1 MTPDDLSKVI
11 AELKR
16 EMAAGSPETTVA
28 ILGRTAAALDLVA
41 FLHSVGFED
50 RLEAIYDDTPGARPL
65 SELAGSRADIVVV
78 AEDADKERYLDA
90 VGRFLAPHVR
100 VILGGYGH
108 FAFRDDIYEE
118 CLRHAYVPSLANGYP
133 NSLIHIF
140 QCLRNAAHAGAKGIV
155 VEFGMFKGGTT
166 MLLSRFVEAL
176 GTDWKVMG
184 FDTFEGFPAKRSPLD
199 LYAHPDCI
207 FLDESAARRYLR
219 ERDVEI
225 VAGDV
230 VDTVDSLRDQEIV
243 LAFVDTDNYTSA
255 SRIIEAVADRIVPGG
270 AFVFDHW
277 TGRDRHL
284 YTIGER
290 MAARRLVD
298 DTRFFNLHDTGVF
311 MRVR

>member
-1 MTPDDLSKVI
+1 MKPEDLDKLL

-16 EMAAGSPETTVA
+16 ELAIRSPETTVA
-28 ILGRTAAALDLVA
+28 VLGQTATALDVVA
-41 FLHSVGFED
+41 FLRSLGLVS
-50 RLEAIYDDTPGARPL
+50 RLEAIYDDRLGARPL
-65 SELAGSRADIVVV
+65 RELASSKAEIVVI
-78 AEDADKERYLDA
+78 AEDAGKEQYLEA
-90 VGRFLAPHVR
+90 VGRSMAPQVK
-100 VILGGYGH
+100 VLLGGYGH
-108 FAFRDDIYEE
+108 FAFRDDLFEA

-140 QCLRNAAHAGAKGIV
+140 QCLRNAARVGARGLV

-166 MLLSRFVEAL
+166 MLLSRFIEAL
-176 GTDWKVMG
+176 GADWQVMG
-184 FDTFEGFPAKRSPLD
+184 FDTFQGFPAKRNPLD

-207 FLDESAARRYLR
+207 FLDEPAARRYLS
-219 ERDVEI
+219 ERNVEI

-230 VDTVDSLRDQEIV
+230 VETVDRLRDQEIV

-255 SRIIEAVADRIVPGG
+255 SRIIDVVADRIVPGG

-298 DTRFFNLHDTGVF
+298 DIRFFNLHDTGVF
-311 MRVR
+311 MRIR